1 MSSQRHSDSNP
12 TTPRAEGVYIPHRWD
27 DGQTDQG
34 STTRTLPLAAGP
46 SGGFAAA
53 TGHSPA
59 RQPPPPSLVAA
70 AERDYHAMQN
80 TLSHL
85 VRKVQALRAE
95 GFTDL
100 EAVTDV
106 WLTLRAGDDL
116 AATFLGATAI
126 MQIAN
131 NDHPGRQPRPGRD

>member
-12 TTPRAEGVYIPHRWD
+12 NTPPVEGVHVPHRLD
-27 DGQTDQG
+27 DGRTDQG
-34 STTRTLPLAAGP
+34 FTTRTLPPAAGP
-46 SGGFAAA
+46 FGGLAAE

-59 RQPPPPSLVAA
+59 RQPPPASLVAV
-70 AERDYHAMQN
+70 AERDYHAMQD

-85 VRKVQALRAE
+85 VRKVRALRGE

-100 EAVTDV
+100 EAVIDV

-131 NDHPGRQPRPGRD
+131 NDHPGRQP

>member
-1 MSSQRHSDSNP
+1 
-12 TTPRAEGVYIPHRWD
+12 
-27 DGQTDQG
+27 
-34 STTRTLPLAAGP
+34 
-46 SGGFAAA
+46 
-53 TGHSPA
+53 
-59 RQPPPPSLVAA
+59 
-70 AERDYHAMQN
+70 MQD
-80 TLSHL
+80 TLSGL
-85 VRKVQALRAE
+85 VRTVRALRAE

-131 NDHPGRQPRPGRD
+131 NDHPGRQP